1 MYKTFD
7 QHFGANLK
15 APFLLNFA
23 ANFLLNFAANFLLF
37 LLFKAFQ
44 REKH

>member
-7 QHFGANLK
+7 QRFGANLK
-15 APFLLNFA
+15 AP
-23 ANFLLNFAANFLLF
+23 FLLNFAANFLLF